1 MNRMASMPMV
11 ALRGMTIMPEMV
23 VHFDISRKRSIEA
36 VQEAMAGDQKIF
48 LIAQRDI
55 EVDNPEMKDLY
66 RVGTVAN
73 VKQILKLPKQII
85 RVLVSGEE
93 RAVLEHLE
101 VSDPYMRGYIKIL
114 DEETPLLTGELNKE
128 AMVRGLREMY
138 VEYAMRNPKITK
150 DMVNQIQ
157 QITDL
162 RKMVNQ
168 VAANLPIAYT
178 DLQEIL
184 EETDFMKQYELLAF
198 KLVNEVQIMNIRDEI
213 QNKVKERVDKHQ
225 REYILR
231 EELKLI
237 REELGDDTTLSDAE
251 EFANAVEALEAPEEV
266 KEKLRKEVRRFKNSL
281 QSPAEA
287 GVVRTYIETML
298 EMPWDKRAEDFT
310 DLTYAKN
317 LLEEEHYGL
326 EEVKERVLEFLAVRA
341 LTKKG
346 DSPILCLVGPPGTGK
361 TSIARSL
368 AKALKKPYVRISLGG
383 VRDEAEIRGHRKT
396 YVGAMPGRIANGIK
410 AAGVKNP
417 LLLLDE
423 IDKVS
428 TDYKGDTFSA
438 LLEVLDSEQNNK
450 FRDHYLEVPLD
461 LSEVTF
467 VTTANTLQT
476 IPRPLLDRME
486 VIEISSYTENE
497 KLHIAEEHLI
507 PKQLERHGLTKDQLT
522 ISKGVVWKM
531 ARNYT
536 KEAGVRQ
543 LEREIGNICRKAAKE
558 IFEHDK
564 KRIQVTERNL
574 VKYLGKEKYTYQMA
588 NAEDEVGIVRGLAW
602 TSVGGDTLQIE
613 VNVMPGKGEIMLTG
627 QLGDVM
633 KESARTGISYIRS
646 ISEAQNVPA
655 NFFEKHDIHIHIPE
669 GAVPK
674 DGPSAGITMATAM
687 FSAITGKKV
696 CADLAMTGEITL
708 RGRVL
713 PIGGLKE
720 KLLAAKNAGI
730 HTVLVPK
737 ENTKDVEE
745 ISSEIT
751 KGLEIIPVAHMRE
764 VLEHAICVEKDV
776 CEGVEDCY
784 EKDVCAGSEIC
795 AE

>member
-655 NFFEKHDIHIHIPE
+655 DFFEKHDIHIHIPE

-764 VLEHAICVEKDV
+764 VLEHAICVEKDA